1 MSRSRLKNTS
11 FFFLHKHDWK
21 LLEVFLKIPGS
32 VPTNIEMAGLPVKN
46 MWLWSPKH
54 VYKHPN
60 LSLNKPDFFT
70 INWLGEGLRS
80 CEKLVL
86 KLRKNEINKRSSF
99 RESVHLKW
107 KNPQNLKI
115 HKSNKVF
122 QKDSEV
128 YFQRKKFHE
137 VRNFLT
143 SSHRPDVTDVSPL
156 QQEKGGEN
164 TTIIFFFSFFF
175 SNDSKAFTT
184 TPRGALSIPPAPL

>member
-1 MSRSRLKNTS
+1 
-11 FFFLHKHDWK
+11 
-21 LLEVFLKIPGS
+21 
-32 VPTNIEMAGLPVKN
+32 MAGLPVKN

-115 HKSNKVF
+115 HKSNRSVSERQWSLFSKEKVPWG
-122 QKDSEV
+122 QKLPNFISPSRRHRCV
-128 YFQRKKFHE
+128 STAAGKGRRKHDYY
-137 VRNFLT
+137 L
-143 SSHRPDVTDVSPL
+143 
-156 QQEKGGEN
+156 
-164 TTIIFFFSFFF
+164 FFFFFFF

-184 TPRGALSIPPAPL
+184 TPRGALSIPPAPLWDDCRHTCLCARRDFTGAGTTAANFK

>member
-1 MSRSRLKNTS
+1 
-11 FFFLHKHDWK
+11 
-21 LLEVFLKIPGS
+21 
-32 VPTNIEMAGLPVKN
+32 MAGLPVKN

-115 HKSNKVF
+115 HKSNRSVSERQWSLFSKEKVPWG
-122 QKDSEV
+122 QKLPNFISPSRRHRCV
-128 YFQRKKFHE
+128 STAAGKGRRKHDYY
-137 VRNFLT
+137 L
-143 SSHRPDVTDVSPL
+143 
-156 QQEKGGEN
+156 
-164 TTIIFFFSFFF
+164 FFFFFF
-175 SNDSKAFTT
+175 LQWLEGIYYNTQGCSQHSPGSFVRRLPAHLSLCSTRLYWCWNDRRK
-184 TPRGALSIPPAPL
+184 L